1 MNKYVLGLALA
12 AAVLIGGAGAAYGRQ
27 VSNSI
32 VPTIKV
38 NTPTGTLLTL
48 KTSELSILPQAS
60 TTISLNGV
68 STVEQGPTLASLLTL
83 AGVQYNAACK
93 NDELRWWIEAT
104 ASNGQAATLTAGEID
119 PFFGNRPA
127 ILSISANGQFLT
139 SKGPT
144 LIVPNDPA
152 GQRNLKGV
160 SVITVGRATA
170 QLPSVTPA
178 CSPTVAPVTPP
189 PPGSVVINGDV
200 SSPQT
205 LSFAQLQAVQPQ
217 LNQTV
222 TFLNGSTPSTQQR
235 ERPDPGVGDRLGE
248 AEVPRLRPDR
258 QASVLRR
265 DHLGDRRLHGARVV
279 GRARSRTSTGTTSSS
294 RSSRTARHSRR
305 SAHATRCP
313 ATCAA
318 AATSPAAPSSRCS
331 APRPRCGSRAARTQR
346 RRSSTRASRAAR
358 RHVGG
363 PGTV

>member
-1 MNKYVLGLALA
+1 M
-12 AAVLIGGAGAAYGRQ
+12 
-27 VSNSI
+27 
-32 VPTIKV
+32 PTIKV

-222 TFLNGSTPSTQQR
+222 TFLNGSTPSTNSESGPTLESVIALAKPKFLACDPTDKLRFYVAITSGIDGYTALVSWAELDPEHRRVQPAPLARR
-235 ERPDPGVGDRLGE
+235 ERCVTVVDR
-248 AEVPRLRPDR
+248 P
-258 QASVLRR
+258 
-265 DHLGDRRLHGARVV
+265 
-279 GRARSRTSTGTTSSS
+279 T
-294 RSSRTARHSRR
+294 
-305 SAHATRCP
+305 
-313 ATCAA
+313 
-318 AATSPAAPSSRCS
+318 
-331 APRPRCGSRAARTQR
+331 
-346 RRSSTRASRAAR
+346 
-358 RHVGG
+358 
-363 PGTV
+363 

>member
-1 MNKYVLGLALA
+1 MNKYVLALALHRSL
-12 AAVLIGGAGAAYGRQ
+12 VVGGAGAAYGRQ
-27 VSNSI
+27 AGTSI

-38 NTPTGTLLTL
+38 NTTTGTLLTL

-222 TFLNGSTPSTQQR
+222 TFLNGSTPSTNS
-235 ERPDPGVGDRLGE
+235 ESGPTLESVIALAKPKFLACDPTDKLRFYVAITSGIDGYTALVSWAELDPNVDGYNQLLSLVENGASQSSIGPRNTVPGDVRGGRYVSGG
-248 AEVPRLRPDR
+248 AVITVFRAPTEVRIPSC
-258 QASVLRR
+258 QN
-265 DHLGDRRLHGARVV
+265 
-279 GRARSRTSTGTTSSS
+279 
-294 RSSRTARHSRR
+294 
-305 SAHATRCP
+305 
-313 ATCAA
+313 AA
-318 AATSPAAPSSRCS
+318 KTK
-331 APRPRCGSRAARTQR
+331 
-346 RRSSTRASRAAR
+346 
-358 RHVGG
+358 
-363 PGTV
+363 